1 MMVVSIS
8 EFKTNMDKYLELATE
23 QDIFITK
30 DGKNIA
36 MITSPTVNKLPALDS
51 LIGIVSESSD
61 IDIEAIRDE
70 RLARQ

>member
-61 IDIEAIRDE
+61 IDIETIRDE